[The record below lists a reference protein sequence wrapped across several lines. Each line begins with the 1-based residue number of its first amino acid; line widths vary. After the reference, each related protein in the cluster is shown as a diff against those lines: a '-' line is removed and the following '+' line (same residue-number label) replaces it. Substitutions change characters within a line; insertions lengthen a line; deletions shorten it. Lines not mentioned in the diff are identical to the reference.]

1 MIGPVEER
9 LFQVVETAGAAHLTL
24 IDPDSQ
30 SPAEAGQMARA
41 GAKGGTDAIMVGG
54 STGATGRIL
63 EDTVEEIKKWVDL
76 PVVLFPSCAGGL
88 CGNADAVFF
97 MSLLNSR
104 NSNYLIENQALGA
117 PLVRRYGL
125 ESIPMAYILVEP
137 GGTVAWVGD
146 AKTIPRNKPEIAVAY
161 ALAGKYLGMR
171 LVYLEA
177 GSGADRSVPP
187 TMVKSVKKA
196 LGSSLLV
203 VGGGIRSGETA
214 RELAEAGADLIVS
227 SPLHL
232 WRKKWFIPC
241 HDAIK
246 VFPNFREISHYTL
259 LATHHDLS
267 LMGIKKQLRR
277 GEGMEFHQLRYLE
290 WVEEAPSYL
299 QVSLKQ
305 SFASL

>member
-9 LFQVVETAGAAHLTL
+9 LFQVVETTGAAHLTL
-24 IDPDSQ
+24 IDPDFQ

-41 GAKGGTDAIMVGG
+41 GARGGTDAIMVGG

-63 EDTVEEIKKWVDL
+63 EDTVEEIKKLVDL

-88 CGNADAVFF
+88 CWNADAVFF

-104 NSNYLIENQALGA
+104 NSSYLIENQALGA

-177 GSGADRSVPP
+177 GSGADRPVPL
-187 TMVKSVKKA
+187 TMVKGVKKA

-203 VGGGIRSGETA
+203 VGGGISSGEIA
-214 RELAEAGADLIVS
+214 RELAEAGADLIVTGTAVERS
-227 SPLHL
+227 EDTTSLV
-232 WRKKWFIPC
+232 REI
-241 HDAIK
+241 AGSIK
-246 VFPNFREISHYTL
+246 VR
-259 LATHHDLS
+259 
-267 LMGIKKQLRR
+267 
-277 GEGMEFHQLRYLE
+277 
-290 WVEEAPSYL
+290 
-299 QVSLKQ
+299 
-305 SFASL
+305 